1 MADDYNKKSLEDIA
15 KLLNDITSPLQS
27 VASAISNMIVEA
39 DSLNRAFGGGRV
51 RIEEMNYAI
60 KDSVSSIN
68 KLGGDISDVTTTMA
82 GIAEGSRRNV
92 IATEEQVSK
101 LYASGQILNRTA
113 ADLTESFGNAG
124 YEVSQIGVN
133 VEESIGYVQN
143 LGLNAKTITNDV
155 VRNLDSMNRFNFNDG
170 VQGLT
175 KMAAQA
181 SMLRFDMRDTA
192 NFADKVITPEGAIN
206 MSAAFQRLGLAVGSL
221 GDPFK
226 LMNDSIN
233 DPGALQDSLINA
245 TKQFTYFDEK
255 TKSFRINPQG
265 ILTLREMAQETGISY
280 EQLSKTALAAA
291 DLDDRLSAIS
301 PSINFEKEEDK
312 MFLANMAQMDKGEY
326 TVKVKNARGEQE
338 TVKLGEITAEQ
349 ITKLREQQA
358 NAPKTVEEIQRS
370 QLDVLT
376 VIGGDLQAIINQMRY
391 GVAGAKEVVSNA
403 EGIRNISTVLSKK
416 LTEVTP
422 QTKEV
427 SGFVDESL
435 KAVQTLIMG
444 KQGGELNQKD
454 FETQLKSI
462 EDKFIKST
470 DGFGDMASRR
480 LSEIVTDIKGTSA
493 SERGFKSI
501 VEEFKNAIDTGKAG
515 PIKTKVKTTDEVG
528 GASVF
533 GASGARTRQIAEIN
547 KSQESVRFTTQK
559 LDFGGVITIKV
570 DAAAGVST
578 EDVNKMFTNTFNSES
593 FRQQISKLSKQAVQS
608 EMKPTK

>member
-39 DSLNRAFGGGRV
+39 DTLNRAFGGGRV

-82 GIAEGSRRNV
+82 GIAEGSRRNL

-349 ITKLREQQA
+349 ITKLREQQEK
-358 NAPKTVEEIQRS
+358 APKTVEEIQRS

-403 EGIRNISTVLSKK
+403 EGLRNITTAITST
-416 LTEVTP
+416 LTNVTP
-422 QTKEV
+422 ETKEV
-427 SGFVDESL
+427 SGFVDEAL
-435 KAVQTLIMG
+435 KSITGFIAK
-444 KQGGELNQKD
+444 KQGGELDQKS
-454 FETQLKSI
+454 FESQIKAI
-462 EDKFIKST
+462 EEKFIKST
-470 DGFGDMASRR
+470 DGIGDMASKR
-480 LSEIVTDIKGTSA
+480 LSDVISGIKGTSA
-493 SERGFKSI
+493 SEQGFKSL
-501 VEEFKNAIDTGKAG
+501 VEEFKNAIDTGKVG
-515 PIKTKVKTTDEVG
+515 PIKTKVKTTAEVG

-547 KSQESVRFTTQK
+547 KSQESIRITSQK

-570 DAAAGVST
+570 DAPPGVSA
-578 EDVNKMFTNTFNSES
+578 EYLNKFFTDFFNSES
-593 FRQQISKLSKQAVQS
+593 GRQQLSKISKQAVKT
-608 EMKPTK
+608 EMSPTK

>member
-1 MADDYNKKSLEDIA
+1 
-15 KLLNDITSPLQS
+15 
-27 VASAISNMIVEA
+27 
-39 DSLNRAFGGGRV
+39 
-51 RIEEMNYAI
+51 
-60 KDSVSSIN
+60 
-68 KLGGDISDVTTTMA
+68 
-82 GIAEGSRRNV
+82 
-92 IATEEQVSK
+92 
-101 LYASGQILNRTA
+101 
-113 ADLTESFGNAG
+113 
-124 YEVSQIGVN
+124 
-133 VEESIGYVQN
+133 
-143 LGLNAKTITNDV
+143 
-155 VRNLDSMNRFNFNDG
+155 
-170 VQGLT
+170 
-175 KMAAQA
+175 
-181 SMLRFDMRDTA
+181 MLRFDMRDTA

-349 ITKLREQQA
+349 ITKLREQQE

-403 EGIRNISTVLSKK
+403 EGLRNISTLISSK
-416 LTEVTP
+416 LTDVTP

-427 SGFVDESL
+427 SGFVDDAL
-435 KAVQTLIMG
+435 KSITAVIMG
-444 KQGGELNQKD
+444 KQGGELDQKK
-454 FETQLKSI
+454 FETQLKEI

-470 DGFGDMASRR
+470 DGIGDMASKR
-480 LSEIVTDIKGTSA
+480 LGEVISGVKGTSA
-493 SERGFKSI
+493 SEQGFKSL
-501 VEEFKNAIDTGKAG
+501 VEEFKNALDTGKVG
-515 PIKTKVKTTDEVG
+515 TIKTKVKTTAEVG

-533 GASGARTRQIAEIN
+533 GASGARARQIEGMGKDKDPGKI
-547 KSQESVRFTTQK
+547 SLQK

-570 DAAAGVST
+570 DAPPGVSA
-578 EDVNKMFTNTFNSES
+578 EYLNKFFTDFFNSES
-593 FRQQISKLSKQAVQS
+593 GRQQLSKISKQSIKS
-608 EMKPTK
+608 EMKPTS

>member
-39 DSLNRAFGGGRV
+39 DTLNRAFTGGRV

-82 GIAEGSRRNV
+82 GIAEGSRRNL

-133 VEESIGYVQN
+133 VEESIGYVQS

-291 DLDDRLSAIS
+291 DLDNRLSAIS
-301 PSINFEKEEDK
+301 PSINFENEEDK

-403 EGIRNISTVLSKK
+403 EGLRNISTAISSEITK
-416 LTEVTP
+416 LTP

-427 SGFVDESL
+427 SGFIDESL
-435 KAVQTLIMG
+435 NAILPLIMG
-444 KQGGELNQKD
+444 KQGGQIDQKS
-454 FETQLKSI
+454 FESQIKLI
-462 EDKFIKST
+462 EEKFIKST
-470 DGFGDMASRR
+470 DGFENKT
-480 LSEIVTDIKGTSA
+480 SEVLNNLITGVKGTSA
-493 SERGFKSI
+493 AEQGFKSI
-501 VEEFKNAIDTGKAG
+501 IEEFKNAVDTGKVGAV
-515 PIKTKVKTTDEVG
+515 KTKVKTIPEVG

-533 GASGARTRQIAEIN
+533 GSRGAATRQIAEIS
-547 KSQESVRFTTQK
+547 KIQESVKITSQK
-559 LDFGGVITIKV
+559 VDFGGVITIKV
-570 DAAAGVST
+570 DAPPGVSV
-578 EDVNKMFTNTFNSES
+578 EYLNKTLTNLVNSES
-593 FRQQISKLSKQAVQS
+593 FIQQFAKMQKQVAPT
-608 EMKPTK
+608 EMRSTK

>member
-15 KLLNDITSPLQS
+15 KLLNDIASPLQS

-113 ADLTESFGNAG
+113 ADLTESFGSAG

-133 VEESIGYVQN
+133 VEESIGYVQS
-143 LGLNAKTITNDV
+143 LGLNAKTITQDV

-349 ITKLREQQA
+349 ITKLREQQEK
-358 NAPKTVEEIQRS
+358 APKTVEEIQRS

-403 EGIRNISTVLSKK
+403 EGFRNVSTAISSEISK
-416 LTEVTP
+416 LTPE
-422 QTKEV
+422 TKEV
-427 SGFVDESL
+427 SGFIDESL
-435 KAVQTLIMG
+435 NAILPLIMG
-444 KQGGELNQKD
+444 KQGGDLDQKS
-454 FETQLKSI
+454 FESKIKEI
-462 EDKFIKST
+462 EEKFIKST
-470 DGFGDMASRR
+470 DGFENKT
-480 LSEIVTDIKGTSA
+480 SEVLNNLITGVKGTSA
-493 SERGFKSI
+493 AEQGFKSI
-501 VEEFKNAIDTGKAG
+501 IQEFKNAVDIGKSG
-515 PIKTKVKTTDEVG
+515 PIKTKVKTIPEVG

-533 GASGARTRQIAEIN
+533 GASGARVRQIEGMN
-547 KSQESVRFTTQK
+547 KDKDPGKVSLQK
-559 LDFGGVITIKV
+559 LDFGGMITIKV
-570 DAAAGVST
+570 DAPPGVSA
-578 EDVNKMFTNTFNSES
+578 EYLNKFFTDFFNSES
-593 FRQQISKLSKQAVQS
+593 GRQQLSKISKQSIKS
-608 EMKPTK
+608 EMKPTS

>member
-68 KLGGDISDVTTTMA
+68 KLGGDISDVTATMA

-113 ADLTESFGNAG
+113 ADLTESFGGVG

-133 VEESIGYVQN
+133 IEESIGYVQS
-143 LGLNAKTITNDV
+143 LGLNAKTITQDV

-280 EQLSKTALAAA
+280 EQLTKTALAAA
-291 DLDDRLSAIS
+291 DLDDRLS
-301 PSINFEKEEDK
+301 
-312 MFLANMAQMDKGEY
+312 ANMAQMDKGEY

-349 ITKLREQQA
+349 ITKLREQQEK
-358 NAPKTVEEIQRS
+358 APKTVEEIQRS

-403 EGIRNISTVLSKK
+403 EGFRNVSTAISSEISK
-416 LTEVTP
+416 LTPE
-422 QTKEV
+422 TKEV
-427 SGFVDESL
+427 SGFIDESL
-435 KAVQTLIMG
+435 NAILPAIMG
-444 KQGGELNQKD
+444 KQGGELDQKS
-454 FETQLKSI
+454 FESKIKEI
-462 EDKFIKST
+462 EEKFIKST
-470 DGFGDMASRR
+470 DGFENKT
-480 LSEIVTDIKGTSA
+480 SEVLNNLITGIKGTSA
-493 SERGFKSI
+493 AEQGFKSI
-501 VEEFKNAIDTGKAG
+501 IEEFKNAVDIGKVG
-515 PIKTKVKTTDEVG
+515 RVKTKVKTIPEVG

-533 GASGARTRQIAEIN
+533 GASGARVRQIEGMN
-547 KSQESVRFTTQK
+547 KDKDPGKVSLQK

-570 DAAAGVST
+570 DAPPGVSA
-578 EDVNKMFTNTFNSES
+578 EYLNKFFTDFFNSES
-593 FRQQISKLSKQAVQS
+593 GRQQLSKISKQSTKS
-608 EMKPTK
+608 EMKSS

>member
-68 KLGGDISDVTTTMA
+68 KLGGDISDVTATMA

-101 LYASGQILNRTA
+101 LCASSEILETTA
-113 ADLTESFGNAG
+113 ANLTESFGKAG

-133 VEESIGYVQN
+133 IEESIGYVQS
-143 LGLNAKTITNDV
+143 LGLNAKTITQDV

-280 EQLSKTALAAA
+280 EQLTKTALAAA

-349 ITKLREQQA
+349 ITKLREQQEK
-358 NAPKTVEEIQRS
+358 APKTVEEIQRS

-376 VIGGDLQAIINQMRY
+376 VIGGDLDSIINQMRY
-391 GVAGAKEVVSNA
+391 GAAGAKEVVSNA
-403 EGIRNISTVLSKK
+403 EGFRNIATTISSELNKAA
-416 LTEVTP
+416 P

-427 SGFVDESL
+427 TGFIDKSL
-435 KAVQTLIMG
+435 STLNALIMG
-444 KQGGELNQKD
+444 KQGGQLDQKS
-454 FETQLKSI
+454 FESQLKLI
-462 EDKFIKST
+462 EEKLIKST
-470 DGFGDMASRR
+470 DGFGNEASKV
-480 LSEIVTDIKGTSA
+480 LGNIITGVKGTSA
-493 SERGFKSI
+493 AEKGFRS
-501 VEEFKNAIDTGKAG
+501 AITELKEAVDIGKVG
-515 PIKTKVKTTDEVG
+515 PVKTKVKTIPEVG

-533 GASGARTRQIAEIN
+533 GASGARTRQIEEIN
-547 KSQESVRFTTQK
+547 KVQETVRITSQK
-559 LDFGGVITIKV
+559 LDFGGVITFKV
-570 DAAAGVST
+570 DAEPGVST
-578 EDVNKMFTNTFNSES
+578 ENLNKFVTDFFNSES
-593 FRQQISKLSKQAVQS
+593 TRQKLSNIFKESLKS

>member
-1 MADDYNKKSLEDIA
+1 MADEKRSLEDIA

-39 DSLNRAFGGGRV
+39 NELNKAFVGGRI

-68 KLGGDISDVTTTMA
+68 KLGGNISDVTKTMA
-82 GIAEGSRRNV
+82 GIAEGSRRNL

-101 LYASGQILNRTA
+101 LFASSEILGTTA
-113 ADLTESFGNAG
+113 ANLTESFGKAG

-133 VEESIGYVQN
+133 VEESIGYVQS
-143 LGLNAKTITNDV
+143 LGLNAKTITEDV

-349 ITKLREQQA
+349 ITKLREQQEK
-358 NAPKTVEEIQRS
+358 APKTVEEIQRS

-376 VIGGDLQAIINQMRY
+376 VIGGDLESIINQMRY
-391 GVAGAKEVVSNA
+391 GAAGAKEVVSNA
-403 EGIRNISTVLSKK
+403 EGFRNIATTISSELNKAA
-416 LTEVTP
+416 P

-427 SGFVDESL
+427 TGFIDKSL
-435 KAVQTLIMG
+435 STLNALIMG
-444 KQGGELNQKD
+444 KQGGQLDQKS
-454 FETQLKSI
+454 FESQLKLI
-462 EDKFIKST
+462 EEKLIKST
-470 DGFGDMASRR
+470 DGFGNEASKV
-480 LSEIVTDIKGTSA
+480 LGNIIAGVKGTSA
-493 SERGFKSI
+493 AEKGFRS
-501 VEEFKNAIDTGKAG
+501 AITELKEAVDIGKVG
-515 PIKTKVKTTDEVG
+515 PVKTKVKTIPEVG
-528 GASVF
+528 GDSVF
-533 GASGARTRQIAEIN
+533 GASGARTRQIEEIN
-547 KSQESVRFTTQK
+547 KVQETVRITSQK

-570 DAAAGVST
+570 DAPPGVSV
-578 EDVNKMFTNTFNSES
+578 EYLNKTLSNLVNSES
-593 FRQQISKLSKQAVQS
+593 FIQQFAKMQKQVG
-608 EMKPTK
+608 PTKMSATK

>member
-1 MADDYNKKSLEDIA
+1 MADEKKSLEDIA

-27 VASAISNMIVEA
+27 VASAISSMIVEA
-39 DSLNRAFGGGRV
+39 NELNKAFVGGRI

-68 KLGGDISDVTTTMA
+68 KLGGNISDVTKTMA
-82 GIAEGSRRNV
+82 GIAEGSRRNL

-101 LYASGQILNRTA
+101 LFASSEILGTTA
-113 ADLTESFGNAG
+113 ANLTESFGNAG

-133 VEESIGYVQN
+133 VEESIGYVQS
-143 LGLNAKTITNDV
+143 LGLNAKTITEDV

-181 SMLRFDMRDTA
+181 SMLRFDMRDTV
-192 NFADKVITPEGAIN
+192 NFAERVITPEGAIDV
-206 MSAAFQRLGLAVGSL
+206 AAGFQRLGLAVGSL

-376 VIGGDLQAIINQMRY
+376 VIGGDLESIINQMRY
-391 GVAGAKEVVSNA
+391 GAAGAKEVVSNA
-403 EGIRNISTVLSKK
+403 EGFRNIATTISSELNKAA
-416 LTEVTP
+416 P

-427 SGFVDESL
+427 TGFIDKSL
-435 KAVQTLIMG
+435 STLNALIMG
-444 KQGGELNQKD
+444 KQGGQLDQKS
-454 FETQLKSI
+454 FESQLKLI
-462 EDKFIKST
+462 EEKLIKST
-470 DGFGDMASRR
+470 DGFGNEASKV
-480 LSEIVTDIKGTSA
+480 LGNIIAGVKGTSA
-493 SERGFKSI
+493 AEKGFRS
-501 VEEFKNAIDTGKAG
+501 AITELKEAVDIGKVG
-515 PIKTKVKTTDEVG
+515 PVKTKVKTIPEVG

-533 GASGARTRQIAEIN
+533 GASGARTRQIEEIN
-547 KSQESVRFTTQK
+547 KVQETVRITSQK

-570 DAAAGVST
+570 DAPPGVSV
-578 EDVNKMFTNTFNSES
+578 EYLNKTLSNLVNSES
-593 FRQQISKLSKQAVQS
+593 FIQQFAKMQKQVG
-608 EMKPTK
+608 PTKMSATK

>member
-68 KLGGDISDVTTTMA
+68 KLGGDISDVTATMA

>member
-68 KLGGDISDVTTTMA
+68 KLGGDISDVTATMA

-245 TKQFTYFDEK
+245 TKAAAIAFSGAGNIGLIAGSFPGGITGIFNPITKAYTISGTATQSGTFTYTIATVGTCATSSTSGTIIVNPINTITTNGNKNETTCVNTAITAILYNTTGATGAVYNYIDQNNIQYNGLPTGLSGTTSITNGTITISGTPTIAGTYSYTVRLIGGCGSGTVAETGVIVVNPANTITLTSPIGSDNQNAVCINTSIQSITYSTTSAIGAYITYVNQTNSGTYTSVTGINFSFNPITKVVSLNGTPTVAGDFDYTITLTGGCGDITK
-255 TKSFRINPQG
+255 TGKIYVKPNKTITINASGGTNSQTVCINSTINP
-265 ILTLREMAQETGISY
+265 I
-280 EQLSKTALAAA
+280 
-291 DLDDRLSAIS
+291 
-301 PSINFEKEEDK
+301 
-312 MFLANMAQMDKGEY
+312 EY
-326 TVKVKNARGEQE
+326 
-338 TVKLGEITAEQ
+338 
-349 ITKLREQQA
+349 
-358 NAPKTVEEIQRS
+358 S
-370 QLDVLT
+370 
-376 VIGGDLQAIINQMRY
+376 
-391 GVAGAKEVVSNA
+391 
-403 EGIRNISTVLSKK
+403 
-416 LTEVTP
+416 
-422 QTKEV
+422 
-427 SGFVDESL
+427 
-435 KAVQTLIMG
+435 
-444 KQGGELNQKD
+444 
-454 FETQLKSI
+454 
-462 EDKFIKST
+462 
-470 DGFGDMASRR
+470 
-480 LSEIVTDIKGTSA
+480 
-493 SERGFKSI
+493 
-501 VEEFKNAIDTGKAG
+501 
-515 PIKTKVKTTDEVG
+515 
-528 GASVF
+528 
-533 GASGARTRQIAEIN
+533 
-547 KSQESVRFTTQK
+547 
-559 LDFGGVITIKV
+559 
-570 DAAAGVST
+570 
-578 EDVNKMFTNTFNSES
+578 
-593 FRQQISKLSKQAVQS
+593 
-608 EMKPTK
+608 

>member
-27 VASAISNMIVEA
+27 VATAISNMITEA
-39 DSLNRAFGGGRV
+39 DSLNRIFLGGRV
-51 RIEEMNYAI
+51 RIEEMDYAI

-68 KLGGDISDVTTTMA
+68 KLGGSISDVTETMS
-82 GIAEGSRRNV
+82 GIAEGARRNV

-101 LYASGQILNRTA
+101 LYASSKILETSASN
-113 ADLTESFGNAG
+113 LTESFGNAG

-133 VEESIGYVQN
+133 VEESIEYVQN
-143 LGLNAKTITNDV
+143 LGLNAKTITQDV

-181 SMLRFDMRDTA
+181 SMLRFDMDATRV
-192 NFADKVITPEGAIN
+192 FAEKVISPEGAIQ
-206 MSAAFQRLGLAVGSL
+206 AAAGFQRLGLAVGSL

-233 DPGALQDSLINA
+233 DPGALQDSIINA

-265 ILTLREMAQETGISY
+265 ILTLKEMATEVGTTY

-291 DLDDRLSAIS
+291 NLDDRLSAIS
-301 PSINFEKEEDK
+301 PSIKFDSEEDK

-338 TVKLGEITAEQ
+338 TIKLGEITAEQ

-376 VIGGDLQAIINQMRY
+376 VIGGNLESIINQMRY

-403 EGIRNISTVLSKK
+403 EGLRTIATVISSELAKASP
-416 LTEVTP
+416 E
-422 QTKEV
+422 TKTV
-427 SGFVDESL
+427 SGFIDDSL
-435 KAVQTLIMG
+435 RSIEGLIMG
-444 KQGGELNQKD
+444 KQGGQLDQKS
-454 FETQLKSI
+454 FESQIKLI
-462 EDKFIKST
+462 EDKIIKST
-470 DGFGDMASRR
+470 DGFGEATSKVLDN
-480 LSEIVTDIKGTSA
+480 IVKGIKGNSA
-493 SERGFKSI
+493 SEEGFKSI
-501 VEEFKNAIDTGKAG
+501 ITEFKTAIDIGKSG
-515 PIKTKVKTTDEVG
+515 PVKTKIKTIPEVG

-533 GASGARTRQIAEIN
+533 GSRGAATKQIAEIS
-547 KSQESVRFTTQK
+547 KMKESVQITSQK
-559 LDFGGVITIKV
+559 LDFGGLITIKV
-570 DAAAGVST
+570 DAPPGVSA
-578 EDVNKMFTNTFNSES
+578 EYLNKFFTDFFNSES
-593 FRQQISKLSKQAVQS
+593 GRQQLSKISKQAVKT
-608 EMKPTK
+608 EMKATK